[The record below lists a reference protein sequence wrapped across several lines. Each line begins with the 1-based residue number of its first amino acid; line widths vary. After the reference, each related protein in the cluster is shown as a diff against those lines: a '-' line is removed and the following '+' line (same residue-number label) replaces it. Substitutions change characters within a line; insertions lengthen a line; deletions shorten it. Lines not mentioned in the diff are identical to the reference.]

1 LPMAKFLTT
10 RGATSEIEKIINNA
24 NKSIVL
30 ISPYI
35 KIPGSLFQN
44 LLTADKRGIKTT
56 LIFGK
61 SKLDPDVQNQLKNL
75 QNVAMYFL
83 NNLHA
88 KCYFNESQ
96 MVITSLNL
104 YDYSEQNNREM
115 GILISRQEDKEAFSE
130 AVREAQIIMNLAEQ
144 QYLHQRTSEILPPKA
159 VKRTDPTPKQTAEG
173 IVGSLLRGFSD
184 IVLQSVGL
192 GKGYCIGC
200 NTKIDYDEFRP
211 YCPECYK
218 QWVVN
223 KKRNAT
229 FCHSCGERFGTS
241 INKPVC
247 LSCWKKTLQY
257 R

>member
-1 LPMAKFLTT
+1 MAKFLTT
-10 RGATSEIEKIINNA
+10 RRTTAEMEAIINDA
-24 NKSIVL
+24 DRSIVL

-35 KIPGSLFQN
+35 KIPDSLFQN
-44 LLTADKRGIKTT
+44 LLAADKKGIRTT

-61 SKLDPDVQNQLKNL
+61 SKLDPDVRKQLSRL
-75 QNVAMYFL
+75 QNVALYFL

-115 GILISRQEDKEAFSE
+115 GILISRQEDKEAFNE
-130 AVREAQIIMNLAEQ
+130 AVREAQMIMNLAEQ
-144 QYLHQRTSEILPPKA
+144 QYLHQRTSEMIPPKT
-159 VKRTDPTPKQTAEG
+159 VKRPTPTPKETTAG
-173 IVGSLLRGFSD
+173 LGATLLRGFSD
-184 IVLQSVGL
+184 IVLQAVGL

-211 YCPECYK
+211 YCPDCYK

-223 KKRNAT
+223 KKQNAT
-229 FCHSCGERFGTS
+229 FCHSCGKHFKTS
-241 INKPVC
+241 MNKPVC